1 MLQARV
7 KAQVLVP
14 LLHITPHIQQGVLL
28 VLPVTLLTWQLPA
41 LPTHSQ
47 HIHHPL
53 ETYLPHT
60 HLSPPHFAMLF
71 HTLTLHFQSSRQ
83 ADGKPFT
90 SSATTL
96 PAEGARDLLDTQP
109 MARRT
114 LGSETCTQICHCMMA
129 LRKPGFQKD
138 FRPGKIQSPQ
148 AMYQKDE
155 RPYPSLSAFTKMRGT
170 LSSNFQLRD

>member
-28 VLPVTLLTWQLPA
+28 VLPVTLLTRQLPA

-60 HLSPPHFAMLF
+60 HLSPPHFSMLF

-90 SSATTL
+90 SSATAL

-114 LGSETCTQICHCMMA
+114 IFEMHSNLPLHDGFTQA
-129 LRKPGFQKD
+129 RFPEGFQARKNS
-138 FRPGKIQSPQ
+138 K
-148 AMYQKDE
+148 
-155 RPYPSLSAFTKMRGT
+155 PSSYVSKR
-170 LSSNFQLRD
+170 